1 VPYGD
6 GTAIAGIVAKDTV
19 TIGGF
24 TVPNQVF
31 ITAETET
38 GEFDVAGLMGLAFPS
53 LASSNGTPWWLNALD
68 QFESPEFSFY
78 FAE

>member
-1 VPYGD
+1 MRTQRSD
-6 GTAIAGIVAKDTV
+6 
-19 TIGGF
+19 IGEADSYSTF
-24 TVPNQVF
+24 
-31 ITAETET
+31 